1 MRFVPFLI
9 VQYWSS
15 STSNNVNFVQG
26 MVDEGNKRG
35 VSLGVYS
42 SSSQWGP
49 IMGGTT
55 QFSNLPLWYAHWDYS
70 YSSCTS
76 DFQSFG
82 GWTKP
87 AMKQY
92 AGDESF
98 CSAGFDKNCY

>member
-1 MRFVPFLI
+1 
-9 VQYWSS
+9 
-15 STSNNVNFVQG
+15 
-26 MVDEGNKRG
+26 MVDEGKARG

-49 IMGGTT
+49 IMGGAT
-55 QFSNLPLWYAHWDYS
+55 QFSNLPLWNAHWDYT
-70 YSSCTS
+70 YSPCSSGFTP
-76 DFQSFG
+76 FG
-82 GWTKP
+82 GWTSA